1 MTNKNDKPSDWDDSG
16 FSSDDKRSAAGDDQ
30 KVCLA
35 SFILSLPSNIC
46 RFDFFLSTLITRLI
60 QNKLYNYC
68 VF

>member
-35 SFILSLPSNIC
+35 SFILSLSLNIC
-46 RFDFFLSTLITRLI
+46 RFDFFH
-60 QNKLYNYC
+60 
-68 VF
+68 